1 MFRSRKQ
8 KPRSFSADS
17 GTGLFAWAGNLVLF
31 YVILLALVTIPFLI
45 LLVILSIR
53 TALDYRIW
61 IMAGIS
67 ILLALTVLL
76 VIQRRKQIQQRFE
89 NEKKDVM
96 EVIHTA
102 AREGHNVNISF
113 LHGLVR
119 LDYQSSNNDGR
130 LIQGPEF
137 RQSKA
142 LPMSINTDDSNEVV
156 MIAPQDKSEV
166 ETVSIAME
174 LERLS
179 GLLDRGVL
187 TEMEFRELKDRL
199 LKDRER

>member
-1 MFRSRKQ
+1 MVQSRKQ
-8 KPRSFSADS
+8 KSRSSSADP
-17 GTGLFAWAGNLVLF
+17 GTGLFAWAGNLALF
-31 YVILLALVTIPFLI
+31 YLILLALVAIPFLI
-45 LLVILSIR
+45 LLVILSVR
-53 TALDYRIW
+53 TALDYHVW
-61 IMAGIS
+61 ILTGIFL
-67 ILLALTVLL
+67 LLAVTVFL
-76 VIQRRKQIQQRFE
+76 VIQRRKQIQKRFE

-96 EVIHTA
+96 EVIRTA

-119 LDYQSSNNDGR
+119 LDYRSNNNDAR
-130 LIQGPEF
+130 LIEGPEF
-137 RQSKA
+137 NQSKA
-142 LPMSINTDDSNEVV
+142 LPMSIHKYDSNEVV

-166 ETVSIAME
+166 EPVNTALE